1 MMRLGCIRSWLR
13 SRRGGKEGVD
23 DDEDCDAEEYFAL
36 RQLRIQ
42 RKLEHARAENEKR
55 WVDLKK
61 AVISDLIVPSSGAPC
76 GSSSS
81 SSATSSSTSSR
92 QTHLLPALTDAVDA
106 RELRRT
112 SQILSELHR
121 PELLQEVQT
130 AEGRV
135 AVWTRIDASVKMIRD
150 AFEEGLPGFDAWA
163 AVEPWIKFGEDKLL
177 AAGVAGTA
185 HAKRGVAGAP
195 ANPNAKVD
203 HPYPP
208 PPSNANSERKLRWRL
223 DRLLN
228 LEVGG
233 EEVDVEPSSSSE
245 AGGQAK
251 AKRPGNVPSVRLSST
266 KTTSTLLLNG
276 HEENARPSSSASRRR
291 ASSRNKTSP
300 ALDEEK
306 TSAKNANKGE
316 KRGAGDRSRSRDA
329 WKKASPKD
337 VDLESSNGTN
347 FIQDDDDDDEDDV
360 PYTAR
365 SNRSNVYEVLENEKR
380 FQGRRGPE
388 ASGTP
393 RRMRPDIHSAAGP
406 PLPKLPTPRHSK
418 TNEPEK
424 PPQGPRP
431 AQQQQQQAQK
441 PPGEAP
447 PSAAARPFSARSIRI
462 AEALGTNPHPDVD
475 KSKSKKQRPQSAGLF
490 AFRRFLPATGA
501 SRAAAEE
508 QLGPGQSYADA
519 PPPDD
524 NAAASPPPAD
534 KYPNPQRRPAKPP
547 PAPDHLKEGRSAVF
561 SGRPPK
567 DPRSSA
573 AGGQQ
578 APSSASYSSNLPH
591 HGKHGEHFAG
601 AATPFAFKQN
611 GASGAGAT
619 SSDRRRSSPVLSS
632 PSPEDADEV
641 GGGGGAASSP
651 DVPHQQDATS
661 GKNKSKQSPA
671 GGGSSEAR
679 SRSAGAGRAYYY
691 HRDFYTSSTEAG
703 GTTGADEESCGR
715 SGSEAGGVRGTA
727 TDSRSSKQNKF
738 ENVVASAAAQAPAGR
753 PPTGMKPPQGPAH
766 STPRMS
772 TPSGPSSAG
781 PSPETPTYSPTSDER
796 TNAKEYRREDHRHEH
811 YTSPRTCQT
820 PREHPRDVAARM
832 FASRDGVRSERPGSA
847 RPPASDND
855 TPQKPQNPQ
864 AAQQPGAPS
873 ASSSSSRPGSSQQSY
888 RASAQRDYVASE
900 YDQYYHQRSSQYQEQ
915 MRRARAQSA
924 NNFRGSRQHQQHGE
938 SSSSSSAGA
947 EHQPQPRPS
956 SSGGYRREYTGNK
969 NPEYYY
975 HSYGQN
981 PPGPDGGAPPNNQ
994 KQYNEHVPR
1003 FAQQQM
1009 PAGGGG
1015 PRAPDSARSGG
1026 GSGGG
1031 NSARSQH
1038 HPSFGDAN
1046 MPAWFRHEFDRAQ
1059 EQRREEYMR
1068 EQRAQAERARKAN
1081 AERERH
1087 RYEEAETARRAR
1099 EKYFEEQR
1107 KRAEQDRERERER
1120 EQQRRPSSSSAR
1132 KNCMTG
1138 AERQQALRF
1147 LGLDASRLPSADD
1160 LKQAYR
1166 RKAKEFHP
1174 DRPHNHGEKQAL
1186 AGEMFKKAKE
1196 AYDRLLADNS
1206 EQEAYA
1212 KPPPQRSY
1220 SMNPNRGNQGFRI

>member
-380 FQGRRGPE
+380 FQG
-388 ASGTP
+388 
-393 RRMRPDIHSAAGP
+393 
-406 PLPKLPTPRHSK
+406 
-418 TNEPEK
+418 
-424 PPQGPRP
+424 
-431 AQQQQQQAQK
+431 
-441 PPGEAP
+441 
-447 PSAAARPFSARSIRI
+447 IRI

-661 GKNKSKQSPA
+661 GKNKSKQRTSTLHTANVDAERAVVGRTVA
-671 GGGSSEAR
+671 GNADVL
-679 SRSAGAGRAYYY
+679 AY
-691 HRDFYTSSTEAG
+691 
-703 GTTGADEESCGR
+703 
-715 SGSEAGGVRGTA
+715 
-727 TDSRSSKQNKF
+727 Q
-738 ENVVASAAAQAPAGR
+738 
-753 PPTGMKPPQGPAH
+753 
-766 STPRMS
+766 
-772 TPSGPSSAG
+772 
-781 PSPETPTYSPTSDER
+781 
-796 TNAKEYRREDHRHEH
+796 RREDECEGIPTRGPPSRTLHEPENVPD
-811 YTSPRTCQT
+811 TTRTPKRC
-820 PREHPRDVAARM
+820 
-832 FASRDGVRSERPGSA
+832 SSKVRS
-847 RPPASDND
+847 
-855 TPQKPQNPQ
+855 
-864 AAQQPGAPS
+864 
-873 ASSSSSRPGSSQQSY
+873 SSQQSY

-1099 EKYFEEQR
+1099 EK
-1107 KRAEQDRERERER
+1107 
-1120 EQQRRPSSSSAR
+1120 
-1132 KNCMTG
+1132 
-1138 AERQQALRF
+1138 
-1147 LGLDASRLPSADD
+1147 
-1160 LKQAYR
+1160 